1 MVDSGLRYFT
11 HGVDGSVYGAWY
23 RVISST
29 QIEVIGVGMLE
40 PGEYA
45 GFSPENSA
53 KSILENFV
61 RLRRRLGAP
70 MPSLADLE
78 RPREASENPTEATQQ
93 GPPDRSR
100 SRV

>member
-11 HGVDGSVYGAWY
+11 HDVDGSVYGAWY

-29 QIEVIGVGMLE
+29 QLEVIGVGMLE

-45 GFSPENSA
+45 GFSPESSA

-70 MPSLADLE
+70 VLSLSDLE
-78 RPREASENPTEATQQ
+78 RPSDESETQANTARPQ
-93 GPPDRSR
+93 PSDRQRSR
-100 SRV
+100 I

>member
-11 HGVDGSVYGAWY
+11 HAVDGSVYGAWY

-29 QIEVIGVGMLE
+29 QLEVIGVGMLE

-45 GFSPENSA
+45 GFSPESSA

-70 MPSLADLE
+70 VPSLADLE
-78 RPREASENPTEATQQ
+78 RPSEESQSQSDTASRP
-93 GPPDRSR
+93 PPDRQR
-100 SRV
+100 SRI